1 MEMDITLLQYIF
13 SIISG
18 VIVGFSLGLIGGGG
32 SILAIPLLIYFVGI
46 RNPHLVIGTTALA
59 VGVNALINVYSHFK
73 KKNVN
78 LRTGAIFTVFGV
90 IGVLIGTTL
99 GLITPGGKLLFL
111 FSFLMMIIGAYMFV
125 TKCRTCK
132 NYDAIPGNNPKSKE
146 DPPDPPKKSFW
157 QRAKLEIFGVL
168 AGFASGYFG
177 IGGGFLIV
185 PALLYSADITMNL
198 AVGTSLLSVGTF
210 GLVTALRYGIAGKVL
225 ISIALLYVLGGIFGG
240 YAGARVSTTMKRS
253 TLRKFFSL
261 IIIIVGI
268 YMAIESYRA
277 ML

>member
-1 MEMDITLLQYIF
+1 MDITILQYIF
-13 SIISG
+13 SVISG

-59 VGVNALINVYSHFK
+59 VGINALINVYSHLR

-132 NYDAIPGNNPKSKE
+132 NYDAIPGNAKNQD
-146 DPPDPPKKSFW
+146 DPPDPPKKGFW
-157 QRAKLEIFGVL
+157 QKTKLEIFGIL

-225 ISIALLYVLGGIFGG
+225 VPIALLYVLGGIFGG
-240 YAGARVSTTMKRS
+240 FAGARLSSTMKRS
-253 TLRKFFSL
+253 TLRRFFSL
-261 IIIIVGI
+261 IIIVVGI
-268 YMAIESYRA
+268 YMAIESYA
-277 ML
+277 AVF

>member
-1 MEMDITLLQYIF
+1 MDITLLQYIY

-18 VIVGFSLGLIGGGG
+18 VLVGFSLGLIGGGG

-46 RNPHLVIGTTALA
+46 RDPHLVIGTTALA
-59 VGVNALINVYSHFK
+59 VGINALINVYSHLR

-78 LRTGAIFTVFGV
+78 FKIGTAFTVFGV

-99 GLITPGGKLLFL
+99 GLITPGGELLFL
-111 FSFLMMIIGAYMFV
+111 FSFLMIAIGLYMFL

-132 NYDAIPGNNPKSKE
+132 NFDALPKD
-146 DPPDPPKKSFW
+146 DPPDPPDDPVHFSNIRKKFG
-157 QRAKLEIFGVL
+157 QFKVYIFGLL

-185 PALLYSADITMNL
+185 PALLYSADITMNI

-210 GLVTALRYGIAGKVL
+210 GLVTALRYGIAGEVL
-225 ISIALLYVLGGIFGG
+225 VPIALLYVLGGIFGG
-240 YAGARVSTTMKRS
+240 FAGARVSTSMKRS
-253 TLRKFFSL
+253 TLRRFFS
-261 IIIIVGI
+261 IIIVVVGI
-268 YMAIESYRA
+268 YMAIESYSA
-277 ML
+277 AI

>member
-1 MEMDITLLQYIF
+1 MDITILQYIF

-46 RNPHLVIGTTALA
+46 KNPHLVIGTTALA
-59 VGVNALINVYSHFK
+59 VGINALINVYSHLR

-78 LRTGAIFTVFGV
+78 LRTGAVFTVFGV
-90 IGVLIGTTL
+90 LGVLIGTTL

-111 FSFLMMIIGAYMFV
+111 FSFLMMVIGAYMFI

-132 NYDAIPGNNPKSKE
+132 NYDAIPKNNNNND
-146 DPPDPPKKSFW
+146 DPPDPPKKGLW
-157 QRAKLEIFGVL
+157 QRIKLEVFGML

-225 ISIALLYVLGGIFGG
+225 VPIALLYVLGGIFGG
-240 YAGARVSTTMKRS
+240 FAGARLSSSMKRS
-253 TLRKFFSL
+253 TLRRFFSL
-261 IIIIVGI
+261 IIIAVGI
-268 YMAIESYRA
+268 YMAIESFSA
-277 ML
+277 VF